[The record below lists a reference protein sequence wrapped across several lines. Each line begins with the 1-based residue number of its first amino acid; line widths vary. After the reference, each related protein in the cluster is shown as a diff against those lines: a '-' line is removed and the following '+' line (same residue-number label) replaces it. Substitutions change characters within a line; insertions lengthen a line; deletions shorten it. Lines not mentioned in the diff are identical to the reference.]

1 MCNFEGFYA
10 FDKNNETLVVVFTR
24 NLVVQI
30 VVILKTQTTALGLIF
45 ILTNIEYLVNENSQD
60 YGNFTKTY

>member
-1 MCNFEGFYA
+1 MRNFEGFYA
-10 FDKNNETLVVVFTR
+10 FDKNSETLVVFTR
-24 NLVVQI
+24 NLVIQL